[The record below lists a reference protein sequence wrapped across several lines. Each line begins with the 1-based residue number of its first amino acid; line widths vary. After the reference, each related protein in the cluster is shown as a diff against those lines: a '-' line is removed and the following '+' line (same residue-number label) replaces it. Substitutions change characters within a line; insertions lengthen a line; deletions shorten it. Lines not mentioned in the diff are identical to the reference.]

1 MKQNK
6 NFTMY
11 WMIGVSAILTIPL
24 AVILYN
30 RVQLDSLAIT
40 AIIMGI
46 FLVLFFS
53 IMVLY
58 KSIFKVSVQE
68 ITQEDKVTELDS
80 LYYHLEDQ
88 IKLFRNEKLVSRIKR
103 LLNQIQ
109 IFKRRK
115 KVLSQ
120 LIDVKMDMKGDSSL
134 SGLIP
139 AVEKAMMVNVQMFK
153 NRLEIFDEY
162 GLPENIIKNID
173 FMEEQLIKNN
183 NILNDFETLITEI
196 SRMNEIKVDSDMTRL
211 KDVVN
216 AMQSLRS
223 EDDEMD
229 ELAKKYNHK

>member
-1 MKQNK
+1 MKHNK

-24 AVILYN
+24 AVIVYN
-30 RVQLDSLAIT
+30 RVLLSSLAIT

-53 IMVLY
+53 IMILY

-88 IKLFRNEKLVSRIKR
+88 IKVFRNEQLVSRIKR

-139 AVEKAMMVNVQMFK
+139 AVEKAMLVNVQMFI

-162 GLPENIIKNID
+162 GLPDYIIKNID

-216 AMQSLRS
+216 AMQSLRL
-223 EDDEMD
+223 EDDEVD
-229 ELAKKYNHK
+229 ELAKKYNQK

>member
-30 RVQLDSLAIT
+30 RVQLSSLAIT

-53 IMVLY
+53 IMILY

-80 LYYHLEDQ
+80 LFYHLEDQ
-88 IKLFRNEKLVSRIKR
+88 IKLFRNEQLVSRIKR

-134 SGLIP
+134 SGLIH
-139 AVEKAMMVNVQMFK
+139 AVEKAMLVNVQMFI

-162 GLPENIIKNID
+162 GLPDYIIKNID

-216 AMQSLRS
+216 AMQSLRL

>member
-1 MKQNK
+1 
-6 NFTMY
+6 MY
-11 WMIGVSAILTIPL
+11 WMIGVSAVLTIPL

-30 RVQLDSLAIT
+30 RVQLSSLAIT

-88 IKLFRNEKLVSRIKR
+88 IKLFRNEQLVSRIKR

-139 AVEKAMMVNVQMFK
+139 AVEKAMLVNVQMFI

-162 GLPENIIKNID
+162 GLPDYIIKNID

-216 AMQSLRS
+216 AMQSLRL

>member
-1 MKQNK
+1 
-6 NFTMY
+6 MY

-24 AVILYN
+24 AVIVYN
-30 RVQLDSLAIT
+30 RVQLGSLAIT

-46 FLVLFFS
+46 FMVLFFS
-53 IMVLY
+53 IMILY

-88 IKLFRNEKLVSRIKR
+88 IKVFRNEQLVSRIKR

-139 AVEKAMMVNVQMFK
+139 AVEKAMLVNVQMFI

-162 GLPENIIKNID
+162 GLPDYIIKNID

-216 AMQSLRS
+216 AMQSLRL
-223 EDDEMD
+223 EDDEVD
-229 ELAKKYNHK
+229 ELAKKYNQK

>member
-1 MKQNK
+1 
-6 NFTMY
+6 MY
-11 WMIGVSAILTIPL
+11 WMIGVSAVLTIPL

-30 RVQLDSLAIT
+30 RVQLSSLAIT

-88 IKLFRNEKLVSRIKR
+88 IKLFRNEQLVSRIKR

-139 AVEKAMMVNVQMFK
+139 AVEKAMLVNVQMFI

-162 GLPENIIKNID
+162 GLPDYIIKNID
-173 FMEEQLIKNN
+173 FMEDQLIKNN

-216 AMQSLRS
+216 AMQSLRL

>member
-24 AVILYN
+24 AVIVYN
-30 RVQLDSLAIT
+30 RVQLSSLAIT

-53 IMVLY
+53 IMILY

-88 IKLFRNEKLVSRIKR
+88 IKVFRNEQLVSRIKR

-139 AVEKAMMVNVQMFK
+139 AVEKAMLVNVQMFI

-162 GLPENIIKNID
+162 GLPDYIIKNID

-216 AMQSLRS
+216 AMQSLRL
-223 EDDEMD
+223 EDDEVD
-229 ELAKKYNHK
+229 ELAKKYNQK

>member
-11 WMIGVSAILTIPL
+11 WMVGVSAILTIPL

-30 RVQLDSLAIT
+30 RVQLGSLAIT

-53 IMVLY
+53 IMLLY
-58 KSIFKVSVQE
+58 KGIFKVSVQE

-88 IKLFRNEKLVSRIKR
+88 IKLFRNEQLISRIKR
-103 LLNQIQ
+103 ILNQIQ

-139 AVEKAMMVNVQMFK
+139 AVEKALLVHVQMFI

-162 GLPENIIKNID
+162 GLPDNIIKNID
-173 FMEEQLIKNN
+173 FMEEQILKNN
-183 NILNDFETLITEI
+183 NILVDFETLITEI
-196 SRMNEIKVDSDMTRL
+196 SRMNEINVDSDMTRL

-216 AMQSLRS
+216 AMQSLRL
-223 EDDEMD
+223 EDDEVD
-229 ELAKKYNHK
+229 ELAKKYNH

>member
-11 WMIGVSAILTIPL
+11 WMIGVSAVLTIPL

-30 RVQLDSLAIT
+30 RVQLSSLAIT

-88 IKLFRNEKLVSRIKR
+88 IKLFRNEQLVSRIKR

-139 AVEKAMMVNVQMFK
+139 AVEKAMLVNVQMFI

-162 GLPENIIKNID
+162 GLPDYIIKNID
-173 FMEEQLIKNN
+173 FMEDQLIKNN

-216 AMQSLRS
+216 AMQSLRL

>member
-24 AVILYN
+24 AVILYK
-30 RVQLDSLAIT
+30 RVQLSSLTIT

-88 IKLFRNEKLVSRIKR
+88 IKLFRNEQIVSRIKR
-103 LLNQIQ
+103 ILNQIQ
-109 IFKRRK
+109 IYKRRK

-139 AVEKAMMVNVQMFK
+139 TVEKAILVHVQMFI

-162 GLPENIIKNID
+162 GLPENIIKNLD
-173 FMEEQLIKNN
+173 FMEEQIIQNN

-196 SRMNEIKVDSDMTRL
+196 SRMNEINVNSDLTRL

-216 AMQSLRS
+216 AMQSLRLD
-223 EDDEMD
+223 DDEVD
-229 ELAKKYNHK
+229 ELAKKYN

>member
-1 MKQNK
+1 
-6 NFTMY
+6 MY

-24 AVILYN
+24 AVIVYN
-30 RVQLDSLAIT
+30 RVLLSSLAIT

-53 IMVLY
+53 IMILY

-88 IKLFRNEKLVSRIKR
+88 IKVFRNEQLVSRIKR

-139 AVEKAMMVNVQMFK
+139 AVEKAMLVNVQMFI

-162 GLPENIIKNID
+162 GLPDYIIKNID

-216 AMQSLRS
+216 AMQSLRL
-223 EDDEMD
+223 EDDEVD
-229 ELAKKYNHK
+229 ELAKKYNQK

>member
-1 MKQNK
+1 
-6 NFTMY
+6 MY
-11 WMIGVSAILTIPL
+11 WMIGVSAVLTIPL

-30 RVQLDSLAIT
+30 RVQLGSLAIT

-88 IKLFRNEKLVSRIKR
+88 IKLFRNEQLVSRIKR

-216 AMQSLRS
+216 AMQSLRL

>member
-30 RVQLDSLAIT
+30 RVQLSSLAIT

-88 IKLFRNEKLVSRIKR
+88 IKLFRNEQLVSRIKR

-139 AVEKAMMVNVQMFK
+139 AVEKAMLVHVQMFI

-162 GLPENIIKNID
+162 GLPENIIKNIN
-173 FMEEQLIKNN
+173 FLEEQIIKNN

-196 SRMNEIKVDSDMTRL
+196 SRMNEKNVDSDMTRL

-216 AMQSLRS
+216 AMQSLRL
-223 EDDEMD
+223 EDDEVD
-229 ELAKKYNHK
+229 ELAKKYNH

>member
-24 AVILYN
+24 AVIVYN
-30 RVQLDSLAIT
+30 RVQLGSLAIT

-46 FLVLFFS
+46 FMVLFFS
-53 IMVLY
+53 IMILY

-88 IKLFRNEKLVSRIKR
+88 IKVFRNEQLVSRIKR

-139 AVEKAMMVNVQMFK
+139 AVEKAMLVNVQMFI

-162 GLPENIIKNID
+162 GLPDYIIKNID

-216 AMQSLRS
+216 AMQSLRL
-223 EDDEMD
+223 EDDEVD
-229 ELAKKYNHK
+229 ELAKKYNQK

>member
-109 IFKRRK
+109 ILKRRK